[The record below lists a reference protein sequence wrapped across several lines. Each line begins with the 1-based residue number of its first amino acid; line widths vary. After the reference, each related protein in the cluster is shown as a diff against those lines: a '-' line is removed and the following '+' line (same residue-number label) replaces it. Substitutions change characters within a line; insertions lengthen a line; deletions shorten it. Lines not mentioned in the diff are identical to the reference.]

1 MDYLMATGGTMKA
14 AVDLCNKCKG
24 ARVTGTFVLFEVL
37 SLGGREKIENGGKI
51 ANIVELGKK

>member
-1 MDYLMATGGTMKA
+1 MATGGTMKA